1 MVLQLRRVLGFYPHR
16 RRTLLFH
23 PDGERCIYSIGSTI
37 VISSFTDPENQ
48 TILRGHVGTVSHM
61 ALDPAGHMLI
71 SAEDGEDSDVCIW
84 NLETDSLHFRFSE
97 HDFGVSSANYSADGL
112 FYVSYGAQDKMLF
125 ISETASSD
133 IVCKRKVGDLD
144 LACVLF
150 GGRIKDERG
159 RKLALYNLLG
169 YTQSGAIVS
178 FTFDPKT
185 STVQPIPLTTGPV
198 KRVVRDIAHCT
209 KDRSLMIAGSMSGE
223 ILVIDAVKNTFLSS
237 IQLPNGAPIECI
249 TVFPGDGKDLD
260 SIRPV
265 YTTYER
271 LDAFDETIAAGGHG
285 FISIIKGQG
294 NNWNVCA
301 TLSVPGRVTN
311 LSADS
316 LGRILA
322 GTDNGSIILIIQDDS
337 SYKAVPISENHIAPA
352 TSACFAGSGDS
363 TLLITVAA
371 DNTCRIWDLKD
382 FYPGLTID
390 VSPNSPSAVYL
401 NEIQI
406 LIGCTNGDLLI
417 YDIENGDK
425 LLSIQGADRIAVTSL
440 YGHRTRIL
448 VGGSHGD
455 VREWDLRSRKM
466 VGGHKEHTLRVANLS
481 LTGDGVI
488 VSAAEDKYII
498 ASKNGT
504 RVSDFLAEGPIR
516 GMTLIGDTC
525 AISCGRIVALVDV
538 PKRRQLNKVELGSRM
553 TSITHNTKYIF
564 AGSEAGTLYVF
575 THGLELVEEIP
586 AHAADKNLHY
596 MACTEEWLCTMDSDG
611 CVMVWSM

>member
-16 RRTLLFH
+16 KRTLLFH
-23 PDGERCIYSIGSTI
+23 PDGEQCIYSIGSTI

-61 ALDPAGHMLI
+61 ALDPTGHMLI

-84 NLETDSLHFRFSE
+84 NLDTASLHFRFSE

-112 FYVSYGAQDKMLF
+112 FYVSYGAHDKMIF
-125 ISETASSD
+125 ICETSSSD
-133 IVCKRKVGDLD
+133 IVCKRKLGDLD
-144 LACVLF
+144 LVYVLF

-169 YTQSGAIVS
+169 YTQAGGIVS

-185 STVQPIPLTTGPV
+185 STVQPIPLTTGPI
-198 KRVVRDIAHCT
+198 KRIIKDIAHCT
-209 KDRSLMIAGSMSGE
+209 KDRSLMIAGTMSGE
-223 ILVIDAVKNTFLSS
+223 ILVIDAVKNTFLTS

-249 TVFPGDGKDLD
+249 AVFPGEGKDLD

-271 LDAFDETIAAGGHG
+271 LDAFEEIIAVGGHG
-285 FISIIKGQG
+285 FISIIEGQG
-294 NNWNVCA
+294 NTWNVSA

-311 LSADS
+311 ISADP
-316 LGRILA
+316 LGRILV
-322 GTDNGSIILIIQDDS
+322 GTNNGSIIFIIQEGS
-337 SYKAVPISENHIAPA
+337 LYKSIPISENHIAPA
-352 TSACFAGSGDS
+352 TSACFAGSGD
-363 TLLITVAA
+363 TTMLITVAA

-406 LIGCTNGDLLI
+406 LVGCTNGDLLI
-417 YDIENGDK
+417 YDVENGDK

-466 VGGHKEHTLRVANLS
+466 IGGHKEHTLRVTNLF

-498 ASKNGT
+498 ASKNGS

-516 GMTLIGDTC
+516 AMTLIGDLC
-525 AISCGRIVALVDV
+525 AISCGRIVALIDV
-538 PKRRQLNKVELGSRM
+538 PRRRQLSKVELESRM
-553 TSITHNTKYIF
+553 TSITHNSKYIF

-575 THGLELVEEIP
+575 THKLELVEEVP

-596 MACTEEWLCTMDSDG
+596 MICTEEWLCTMDDDG
-611 CVMVWSM
+611 CIMLWSM